1 MYQGIKS
8 RITFNGNN
16 SEYFNC
22 NNGLRQGENLSPF
35 LFSLYLNDL
44 EEFMVLNNV
53 EDTKCVNDEL
63 EDKLNVY
70 LKIFFMNSMLMI
82 QSCTQTHPVIYS
94 YN

>member
-16 SEYFNC
+16 SDYFNC

-35 LFSLYLNDL
+35 LFALYLNDL

-53 EDTKCVNDEL
+53 EGTKCVNDEL

-70 LKIFFMNSMLMI
+70 LKMFYYFMLMI
-82 QSCTQTHPVIYS
+82 QSCTQTHLVIYS